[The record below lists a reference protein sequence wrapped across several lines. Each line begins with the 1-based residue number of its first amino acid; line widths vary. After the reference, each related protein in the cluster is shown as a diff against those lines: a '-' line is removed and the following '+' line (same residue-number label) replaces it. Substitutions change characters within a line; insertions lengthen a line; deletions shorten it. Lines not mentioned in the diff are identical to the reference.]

1 MVHYDTVLDTTIA
14 YIKDLWRTEYS
25 AKAYIVQNVYGMIS
39 VYIDTPNKTLVDK
52 IAADLK
58 EKIKK
63 WLKQC
68 ERIQDNYFA
77 QREFYAWSKN
87 HKEFIDRVW
96 VSEKFLTNEYWNVNQ
111 ENTNKCN
118 LRSKLISFYSFKGG
132 VGRTTTMVLSAIEL
146 AKRGKKVVL
155 IDFDLEAPGVASLFP
170 VDAVS
175 KYGVLDF
182 LLESPIY
189 GDEINIDEYL
199 YTVSE
204 YCRVSQSGGEIYIV
218 PALGQV
224 CQNNA
229 DLYKKNLMR
238 FDMNIPAYKENVT
251 PIDHLLMKIDAF
263 LNPDYILIDTRS
275 GLHQIGGMTLA
286 RYSDMAM
293 LFFYGSQQNVEG
305 MKMVLPV
312 LKNYQTPFTLIN
324 CKVPANENVAAE
336 ERNIYIEG
344 SYNAMKLCDEQYENE
359 EILIDDTSADHY
371 PMDVF
376 YSDSLELIGS
386 TEQLMKAYEEQ
397 AVNYRQLVTALED
410 NLEDEPGDE
419 PEEKLSANEK
429 SDNQAEIIK
438 AFSEIMN
445 EMESAAAEDE
455 FLDEDSLIENFYPLK
470 GYTFIF
476 DTRKFLVLGQKG
488 VGKTAL
494 FNALKNNNYAKNL
507 ARYLKVSSEQ
517 YEYTEWIVG
526 TSQDTNWASIF
537 GCLKSEQQ
545 EKAFLYYEMIKM
557 LLSSNPSL
565 KDVLD
570 DVAIEMFQDKKDKG
584 LEFYQGFTN
593 ETVYILEHILL
604 DINEYLKKNH
614 RIITIIYDALDR
626 VVDQGDRARFCSSL
640 IDIWYRHES
649 TMQNIRSK
657 IFLRQDI
664 YDREV
669 KVADKVKLKNYSVTL
684 TWDYDQLFAMVWK
697 RAIGKSD
704 TVKDFYE
711 RIVPQSLL
719 FPEGLSYIP
728 IIDEKGNR
736 NLLAALIGIKMGSS
750 KKASTYNWFR
760 NRLSDTQGGI
770 LPRSMVDIF
779 ASAAKKESD
788 MRSTAGASLSSL
800 KSIIRPRCFE
810 ESLQPVSVK
819 RLIDLKEEYKEY
831 AEFLD
836 NLKNTVQRSP
846 VEEDKL
852 CKALEQ
858 ANFKNPKDEIINL
871 INIGV
876 LRKYQRRLS
885 DPIRYHFPDIYLR
898 GLGLQRSGMR

>member
-1 MVHYDTVLDTTIA
+1 MVHYDTVLETIIG
-14 YIKDLWRTEYS
+14 YIKDLWRTEHD
-25 AKAYIVQNVYGMIS
+25 ARAYIVQNIYGMIS
-39 VYIDTPNKTLVDK
+39 VYIDTPNKELVDTIK
-52 IAADLK
+52 ENLK

-77 QREFYAWSKN
+77 QREFYAWKKN
-87 HKEFIDRVW
+87 HKEFSERVW
-96 VSEKFLTNEYWNVNQ
+96 VSEKFLTNEYWNVS
-111 ENTNKCN
+111 EEKANKCS

-155 IDFDLEAPGVASLFP
+155 IDFDLEAPGVSSLFP
-170 VDAVS
+170 ADAVS

-182 LLESPIY
+182 LLESPVY
-189 GDEINIDEYL
+189 EDEINIDEYL

-204 YCRVSQSGGEIYIV
+204 YCHVSQSGGEIYIV

-229 DLYKKNLMR
+229 DLYRKNLMR
-238 FDMNIPAYKENVT
+238 FDMNTPAYKENVT
-251 PIDHLLMKIDAF
+251 PIDHLLMKTDAF

-286 RYSDMAM
+286 RYSDMAV

-324 CKVPANENVAAE
+324 CKVPANESVAAE
-336 ERNIYIEG
+336 EKNIYIEG
-344 SYNAMKLCDEQYENE
+344 SYNAMKVCDEQYENE

-376 YSDSLELIGS
+376 YSDSLEVIGS

-397 AVNYRQLVTALED
+397 ASNYRQLVTVLEE
-410 NLEDEPGDE
+410 NLEDELEDVMQS
-419 PEEKLSANEK
+419 EEKNDSQE
-429 SDNQAEIIK
+429 EIIE
-438 AFSEIMN
+438 AFSDIMN
-445 EMESAAAEDE
+445 RLGTAAAEDE
-455 FLDEDSLIENFYPLK
+455 FLDENKLIENFYPLK

-494 FNALKNNNYAKNL
+494 FSALKNNNYAKNL

-537 GCLKSEQQ
+537 GCLKTEQQ
-545 EKAFLYYEMIKM
+545 VKAFLYYEMIRM
-557 LLSSNPSL
+557 LLSGNPSL
-565 KDVLD
+565 KAVLD
-570 DVAIEMFQDKKDKG
+570 DEEVAMFQNEKDKG
-584 LEFYQGFTN
+584 LDFYRGFTN

-604 DINEYLKKNH
+604 DINDYLEKNH

-626 VVDQGDRARFCSSL
+626 IVNQRDRARFCSSL

-669 KVADKVKLKNYSVTL
+669 EVADKVKLKNYSVTL
-684 TWDYDQLFAMVWK
+684 TWDYDQLLPWC
-697 RAIGKSD
+697 GK
-704 TVKDFYE
+704 E
-711 RIVPQSLL
+711 QSV
-719 FPEGLSYIP
+719 S
-728 IIDEKGNR
+728 
-736 NLLAALIGIKMGSS
+736 LI
-750 KKASTYNWFR
+750 R
-760 NRLSDTQGGI
+760 
-770 LPRSMVDIF
+770 
-779 ASAAKKESD
+779 
-788 MRSTAGASLSSL
+788 
-800 KSIIRPRCFE
+800 
-810 ESLQPVSVK
+810 
-819 RLIDLKEEYKEY
+819 
-831 AEFLD
+831 
-836 NLKNTVQRSP
+836 
-846 VEEDKL
+846 
-852 CKALEQ
+852 
-858 ANFKNPKDEIINL
+858 
-871 INIGV
+871 
-876 LRKYQRRLS
+876 
-885 DPIRYHFPDIYLR
+885 
-898 GLGLQRSGMR
+898 